1 MADNGYTQD
10 YNTFEKK
17 FTGDSNYANR
27 KAVYDLFT
35 KNGADLGGSY
45 EEFMRKLQKPVVR
58 EKGKVKSEKSNG
70 SALGRAQEMVAQ
82 QKWGGYGGAVAPMQ
96 NDSELVR
103 GLKNADAAQRLQA
116 PVSYTKPGAVKQM
129 VKQTRERQHVV
140 GQNVEQAGRRTMQPL
155 REEEEKN
162 RTPVV
167 DTGNKNLNQ
176 YVVNTQ
182 GQMERQMM
190 DGGREIAGEH
200 LGDYISYNIRNEFD
214 AAAKRGLEAESALS
228 KASPFASMVAGK
240 AYNDALDPDMLI
252 KNLSKKAESD
262 MANILSDPKVLEDI
276 GVKAAA
282 YGIDPEEYVNK
293 IFAPGLQ
300 AKIAEEFE
308 KSELSRNMPKSTAEY
323 IIRGVNDSMIGTI
336 LSMSMMSKK
345 QRQYAQQGMA
355 MTDNGENPD
364 VKPGM
369 GARVARGTLSFVAD
383 APVFGAAGKAGAAV
397 AGKVFGNGVAQ
408 MARVANSS
416 LGGRIARMAGSGMVS
431 QGVTGVRVC
440 LGESVSPGSLLGPFL
455 CLLHQFW
462 IVGIGCS
469 VKAFLSE
476 AVLAGSLLRMA
487 RTFLAALCLR
497 CQKGTG

>member
-45 EEFMRKLQKPVVR
+45 EEFMRKLQKPR
-58 EKGKVKSEKSNG
+58 ATKPQQQPKT
-70 SALGRAQEMVAQ
+70 ALGRAQQSVAQ
-82 QKWGGYGGAVAPMQ
+82 QKWGGYGGAVTPMQ

-103 GLKNADAAQRLQA
+103 GLKNADAAQRLQV
-116 PVSYTKPGAVKQM
+116 PVSYAKPGAVKQM

-155 REEEEKN
+155 REEEKKN
-162 RTPVV
+162 RTPVF

-190 DGGREIAGEH
+190 DSGREIAGDH

-262 MANILSDPKVLEDI
+262 MANILSDPKVLENI

-282 YGIDPEEYVNK
+282 YGVDPEEYVNK

-355 MTDNGENPD
+355 MTD
-364 VKPGM
+364 KI
-369 GARVARGTLSFVAD
+369 
-383 APVFGAAGKAGAAV
+383 
-397 AGKVFGNGVAQ
+397 
-408 MARVANSS
+408 
-416 LGGRIARMAGSGMVS
+416 GRAHV
-431 QGVTGVRVC
+431 
-440 LGESVSPGSLLGPFL
+440 
-455 CLLHQFW
+455 
-462 IVGIGCS
+462 
-469 VKAFLSE
+469 
-476 AVLAGSLLRMA
+476 
-487 RTFLAALCLR
+487 
-497 CQKGTG
+497 